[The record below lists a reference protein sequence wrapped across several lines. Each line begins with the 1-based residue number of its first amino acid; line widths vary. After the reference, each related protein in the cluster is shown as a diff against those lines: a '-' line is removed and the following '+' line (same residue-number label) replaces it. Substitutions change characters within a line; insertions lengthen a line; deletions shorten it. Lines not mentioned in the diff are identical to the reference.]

1 SPSLVAAA
9 LFLSP
14 LLVHDLSAQSQF
26 QPGRSYVL
34 PSISSQ
40 LYWACSGDVDG
51 DGDTD
56 LVYGCDHGKNLLLLN
71 DGKGSFVD
79 GTAGRLTTPTANAT
93 YRVTLADLDADG
105 DLDLVVANDHFL
117 ANRLYLNNGKGVFT
131 DVSTTNLPTNADYTI
146 SQAVFDYDGDGDLDI
161 YYGNSGRDKLYVN
174 NGKAVFTDA
183 TATQLPMSSLYPTY
197 VEAGDLDADGDIDLV
212 LSNGTTVQFLRNQKP
227 GGFSI
232 WAPTGAP
239 AQAGGRPTA
248 ADFDGDGRTDL
259 FFGSSMKLFLQTSTG
274 FRDVSTTNL
283 PATSSNSRLSRA
295 ADIDLDGDLDILA
308 CDLLFLNDGN
318 ARFSDATTSRL
329 FKPRGGLHILLA
341 DLDGDGDPDIWRARS
356 WYVTGHE
363 LLINHHRQIDTP
375 VAPRLG
381 QQFSLDFHVR
391 PGYGQAAAL
400 AIPYVALAEARTPL
414 PPFGTLGLDP
424 KTALALP
431 WVTVPPT
438 GKLAMK
444 FTVPQDQNLR
454 GLRVSFQAL
463 MIDNVTPAHLS
474 NVITDQIQ

>member
-1 SPSLVAAA
+1 MQSPSPSLVAAA

-26 QPGRSYVL
+26 HPGRSYVL

-232 WAPTGAP
+232 WAPTG
-239 AQAGGRPTA
+239 
-248 ADFDGDGRTDL
+248 
-259 FFGSSMKLFLQTSTG
+259 LQTSTG